1 MHKRSGNGS
10 AYDFQLS
17 PPELP
22 TMQVPRPAPRAAD
35 VSEPANRRPKSTI
48 QRELNL
54 SNALR
59 LVILCAMLLLWHR
72 LSAVHTSTGSSAMQA
87 EPLAELST
95 APPSEPEDTAEAKA
109 SQEADPPPDP
119 PPLDLEEVGTPPPP
133 PVPLQREEREE
144 SFRVAG
150 RAVSPGDR
158 LGTASG
164 NALEPFILRK
174 DVLRISLSACTS
186 SDRMFSWHSTA
197 KKAKRSKGGAGEKMV
212 AEEEEEDDEADE
224 GLDGMD
230 GGEVAPIVS
239 GAGCPLDGRLLQPVM
254 KQLRSRR
261 DGVEPRGIVV
271 GWQRIRE
278 SPSDLPVYA
287 LLAPPEPVPSCD
299 PACLSHGGLTGVLA
313 GGAPPPSGRH
323 LSSRTRLE
331 RRGVWPKKCRLSSCP
346 EREAHASNLLALP
359 GGHLLCAWFSGH
371 EGSGDVSIA
380 LSRLPAGATQ
390 WEPGVR
396 ISGEA
401 GRSAQNP
408 VLFQDTSPTGNG
420 TGRVHLLHTSQLAG
434 KGQGT
439 SEIWHLHSDD
449 DGATWSPAVILTTEG
464 FQRKGVF
471 LRNQLLK
478 QHFVKGRSEEE
489 WLLPMYYT
497 PGGLQTHH
505 SALQW
510 STDRGYTWHT
520 SPMSLPGQ
528 GLVQPTIVASAPG
541 ELTAFFRQRFE
552 PNLFV
557 STSKDGGRSWTPGAR
572 TKFPSNNSGIQALRL
587 ASGAIVLVFNNIRTK
602 IRRDPLSVALSTDG
616 GKSWPYVRD
625 IEVGGAADPASGKV
639 RMLGYSYPSVVQTE
653 DGAIHVSYTFNREAI
668 KYVRITEEWI
678 KTIEGSSG
686 VFQGGWI

>member
-1 MHKRSGNGS
+1 
-10 AYDFQLS
+10 
-17 PPELP
+17 
-22 TMQVPRPAPRAAD
+22 
-35 VSEPANRRPKSTI
+35 
-48 QRELNL
+48 
-54 SNALR
+54 
-59 LVILCAMLLLWHR
+59 
-72 LSAVHTSTGSSAMQA
+72 
-87 EPLAELST
+87 
-95 APPSEPEDTAEAKA
+95 
-109 SQEADPPPDP
+109 
-119 PPLDLEEVGTPPPP
+119 
-133 PVPLQREEREE
+133 
-144 SFRVAG
+144 
-150 RAVSPGDR
+150 
-158 LGTASG
+158 
-164 NALEPFILRK
+164 
-174 DVLRISLSACTS
+174 
-186 SDRMFSWHSTA
+186 
-197 KKAKRSKGGAGEKMV
+197 MV

-346 EREAHASNLLALP
+346 EREVRNAAAKPSRSIDTIAHDRSTDDFLRAVDAHASNLLALP

-371 EGSGDVSIA
+371 EGS
-380 LSRLPAGATQ
+380 GATQ

-434 KGQGT
+434 KGQEYAIAVLAVVLFGVPHFGACCRHGHLGT

-505 SALQW
+505 S
-510 STDRGYTWHT
+510 
-520 SPMSLPGQ
+520 
-528 GLVQPTIVASAPG
+528 
-541 ELTAFFRQRFE
+541 
-552 PNLFV
+552 
-557 STSKDGGRSWTPGAR
+557 
-572 TKFPSNNSGIQALRL
+572 GIQALRL

-616 GKSWPYVRD
+616 GKSWPYVR
-625 IEVGGAADPASGKV
+625 GGALQH
-639 RMLGYSYPSVVQTE
+639 R
-653 DGAIHVSYTFNREAI
+653 HVAAELLCGISRTAA
-668 KYVRITEEWI
+668 
-678 KTIEGSSG
+678 
-686 VFQGGWI
+686 